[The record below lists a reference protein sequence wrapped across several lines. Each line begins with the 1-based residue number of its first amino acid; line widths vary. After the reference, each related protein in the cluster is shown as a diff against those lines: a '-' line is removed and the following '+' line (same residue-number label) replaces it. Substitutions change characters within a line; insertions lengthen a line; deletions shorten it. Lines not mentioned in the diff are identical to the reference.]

1 MTQMTADA
9 QFDLRNAQNIFS
21 CGPFTAVGEEELLA
35 TLEDLGLCL
44 DAEGGLGRVLRHADG
59 LYLEVEGPAMRGTL
73 LGVEDARR
81 ARAGGATG
89 SRRKAGRRSDARSIP
104 ILGLGLRSLL
114 NHVEPRSFKVFSK
127 AAAAGRI
134 GPA

>member
-1 MTQMTADA
+1 MTQMSADA
-9 QFDLRNAQNIFS
+9 QFDLRSAQNIFS

-35 TLEDLGLCL
+35 ALESLGLSL
-44 DAEGGLGRVLRHADG
+44 DVEGGLGRVLRHADG
-59 LYLEVEGPAMRGTL
+59 LYLEVEGPAMRSTL

-81 ARAGGATG
+81 AEAGGATG

-104 ILGLGLRSLL
+104 ILGLGVRSLL